1 MTNEQINR
9 AVAEELG
16 WTNIRPR
23 YAFGPALL
31 GIETRYQQEC
41 RVPDFCND
49 HNAAAEMLKV
59 IKTKDERAT
68 FVVQL
73 LRLLISEDPQNGYE
87 DYAWVA
93 MNATPRQQAEAFL
106 KMRGKWREG

>member
-16 WTNIRPR
+16 WTNIRSR

-31 GIETRYQQEC
+31 GLEPRYQQEC

-49 HNAAAEMLKV
+49 HNAVAEMRKA
-59 IKTKDERAT
+59 IKTKDEQNQFARHVCDLAFT
-68 FVVQL
+68 GN
-73 LRLLISEDPQNGYE
+73 EDCRSAHYWSAINS
-87 DYAWVA
+87 
-93 MNATPRQQAEAFL
+93 TPRQQAEAFL
-106 KMRGKWREG
+106 RLRGKWREG